1 MEDADSTGSSHMT
14 ALAMQLLNM
23 VQREFDKQY
32 RELKKA
38 LKEENEEND
47 MRVRLFA
54 PHLLTRSATPNHA
67 LRNDCHPV
75 SGPLGRLPGRGGL
88 EGHGDRGTE
97 EEAS

>member
-1 MEDADSTGSSHMT
+1 
-14 ALAMQLLNM
+14 MQLLNM

-54 PHLLTRSATPNHA
+54 PHL
-67 LRNDCHPV
+67 
-75 SGPLGRLPGRGGL
+75 
-88 EGHGDRGTE
+88 
-97 EEAS
+97 